1 MSLLH
6 TQLGSAAP
14 KWPKNSYLSGVIRP
28 ILLMLDSEYMRHNA
42 LHGMCYD
49 IKLIKNNV
57 DNQMIVVV
65 NC

>member
-1 MSLLH
+1 
-6 TQLGSAAP
+6 
-14 KWPKNSYLSGVIRP
+14 
-28 ILLMLDSEYMRHNA
+28 MLDSEYMWYSA

-57 DNQMIVVV
+57 DNQMIAIV